1 MAVLGIYP
9 KGTKIQNSKGYMHPS
24 IYNSIVYNS
33 QIMATAQVPLDWWMD
48 KEDMVNIDNEVLSA
62 IKKEWDLAICNDV
75 ARTRGCYAKQNQSEG
90 DKYYMI
96 SFLCGI
102 WETKQMSK
110 GEKRDREANQETD
123 SEL

>member
-1 MAVLGIYP
+1 
-9 KGTKIQNSKGYMHPS
+9 MHPS

-75 ARTRGCYAKQNQSEG
+75 DGPRVYYAKWHKSEK
-90 DKYYMI
+90 DKYHMT
-96 SFLCGI
+96 SLTCGI
-102 WETKQMSK
+102 
-110 GEKRDREANQETD
+110 
-123 SEL
+123 